1 MHSDNFELVL
11 MHFDTA
17 LLAYSIILKTNIN
30 YLFESLR
37 IIDKSTINLYV
48 YLKRIIEEYKKNIH
62 INAQHKHIHNMKNNI
77 LTVIELLKKYNE

>member
-62 INAQHKHIHNMKNNI
+62 INAQHIHNIKNNI